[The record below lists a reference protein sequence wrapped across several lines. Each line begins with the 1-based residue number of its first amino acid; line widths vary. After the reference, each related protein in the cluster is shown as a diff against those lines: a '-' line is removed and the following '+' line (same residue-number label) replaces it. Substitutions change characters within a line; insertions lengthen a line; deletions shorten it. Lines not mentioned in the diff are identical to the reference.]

1 MLFVCLLNLSN
12 STNETIR
19 SKIVKYLKKKQ
30 GAWRLLGAYTKYQ
43 DVKNEQED
51 DTNTNGHVFAI
62 RIKNKK
68 IESVDCEG
76 SLSNFLHTDN
86 SKIQFEDYDFE
97 SKTSV
102 FLMIYLSGVIEYNND
117 L

>member
-1 MLFVCLLNLSN
+1 VN
-12 STNETIR
+12 
-19 SKIVKYLKKKQ
+19 YLKKKE
-30 GAWRLLGAYTKYQ
+30 GAWRLLGAYKKFQ
-43 DVKNEQED
+43 NVKNENED
-51 DTNTNGHVFAI
+51 VTNTNGHVFAI

-68 IESVDCEG
+68 IEYVDCEG
-76 SLSNFLHTDN
+76 SLLNFLHTDN

-117 L
+117 K

>member
-1 MLFVCLLNLSN
+1 VN
-12 STNETIR
+12 
-19 SKIVKYLKKKQ
+19 YLKKKE
-30 GAWRLLGAYTKYQ
+30 GAWRLLGAYTKFQ
-43 DVKNEQED
+43 NVKNENED

-62 RIKNKK
+62 RNKNQK

-76 SLSNFLHTDN
+76 NVSNFLHIDN
-86 SKIQFEDYDFE
+86 SKIRFEDYDFE

-117 L
+117 K